1 MANQMK
7 PMIYPDPLPDAWGE
21 TISASMATSGGYKTY
36 FTLISGSA
44 GDTNWC
50 TQWDLHVWA
59 TTHGSSSIAQAF
71 KASGGGSG
79 RYFND
84 ATSGSADGLTTW
96 LAASGSSDQ
105 AKFYISGSA
114 EAEWPAVKAT
124 NITDLAVNATG
135 SLLWAGSIQHLDYNP
150 K

>member
-1 MANQMK
+1 
-7 PMIYPDPLPDAWGE
+7 
-21 TISASMATSGGYKTY
+21 MATSGGYKTY

-71 KASGGGSG
+71 KLSGGGSG

-114 EAEWPAVKAT
+114 EAEWP
-124 NITDLAVNATG
+124 DLYNTSSIILSTH
-135 SLLWAGSIQHLDYNP
+135 SL
-150 K
+150 KEK